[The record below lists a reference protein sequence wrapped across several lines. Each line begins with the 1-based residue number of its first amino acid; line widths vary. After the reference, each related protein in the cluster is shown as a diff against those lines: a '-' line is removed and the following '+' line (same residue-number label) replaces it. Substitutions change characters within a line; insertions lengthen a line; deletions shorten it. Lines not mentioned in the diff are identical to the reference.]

1 MDIKRNYIEA
11 VKTIKEAIL
20 RSQYRAAAS
29 VNKEPIYISYTS
41 DLYVLRVPSIYP
53 ARPIYRCSKQLLS
66 FVSSSHSQRFIL
78 CCLHNLP
85 FSRSFIINTAKMQNT
100 VDNNPV

>member
-1 MDIKRNYIEA
+1 MSHNLMH
-11 VKTIKEAIL
+11 V
-20 RSQYRAAAS
+20 AS
-29 VNKEPIYISYTS
+29 IYPAYPIYISYTS

-53 ARPIYRCSKQLLS
+53 AHPIYRCSKQLLS

-85 FSRSFIINTAKMQNT
+85 FSGSFIVNTAKMQNT

>member
-1 MDIKRNYIEA
+1 MSHNLMH
-11 VKTIKEAIL
+11 V
-20 RSQYRAAAS
+20 AS
-29 VNKEPIYISYTS
+29 IYPAYPIYISCIS

-53 ARPIYRCSKQLLS
+53 AHPIYRCSKQLLS

>member
-29 VNKEPIYISYTS
+29 VNKE
-41 DLYVLRVPSIYP
+41 
-53 ARPIYRCSKQLLS
+53 QLDRKS
-66 FVSSSHSQRFIL
+66 V
-78 CCLHNLP
+78 
-85 FSRSFIINTAKMQNT
+85 
-100 VDNNPV
+100 V

>member
-1 MDIKRNYIEA
+1 MSHNLMH
-11 VKTIKEAIL
+11 V
-20 RSQYRAAAS
+20 AS
-29 VNKEPIYISYTS
+29 IYPAYPIYISYTS

-53 ARPIYRCSKQLLS
+53 AHPIYRCSKQLLS

-85 FSRSFIINTAKMQNT
+85 CSRAFIINTAKRQNA

>member
-1 MDIKRNYIEA
+1 MSHNLMH
-11 VKTIKEAIL
+11 V
-20 RSQYRAAAS
+20 AS
-29 VNKEPIYISYTS
+29 IYPAYPIYISYTS

-53 ARPIYRCSKQLLS
+53 AHPIYRCSKQLLS

-85 FSRSFIINTAKMQNT
+85 FSRPFIINAAKMQNA